1 MELLSLT
8 PNLSFNDIL
17 KIAFI
22 TIIIIVTIISVSNNP
37 KDTGGN
43 IFKILLAIFL
53 VGLVASKKD
62 DDDDSDNDYDND
74 EGEDDEDN
82 SHLYHRL
89 WYGNNF
95 LSSPFALVLNII
107 GILIVVFAVAT
118 QIKI

>member
-1 MELLSLT
+1 MDLLSLT

-22 TIIIIVTIISVSNNP
+22 AIIIIVTIISVSNNP

-43 IFKILLAIFL
+43 IFKILLAVFL

-62 DDDDSDNDYDND
+62 DDDSDNDCDND
-74 EGEDDEDN
+74 EDEDDEDN

-95 LSSPFALVLNII
+95 LSSPFALVLNIV
-107 GILIVVFAVAT
+107 GILIIIFAVVT